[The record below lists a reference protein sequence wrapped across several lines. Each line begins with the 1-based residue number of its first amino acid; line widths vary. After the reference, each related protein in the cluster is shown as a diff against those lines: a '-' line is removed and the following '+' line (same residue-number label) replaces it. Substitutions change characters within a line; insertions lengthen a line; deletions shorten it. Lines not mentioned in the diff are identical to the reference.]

1 MLRAAGLVL
10 ALAPHPQ
17 DPAPQPQSSEPQ
29 AAPQTPAPQ
38 DPPPPQTPPIPI
50 TPEKPDPAA
59 EIQKDEQAKE
69 AQATDLQVPG
79 QPPPAAKPADPSA
92 QDPDRLLGPG
102 RALELTLD
110 GAYELALK
118 RNLDLQI
125 AATDAQVAVYRAR
138 GSWGAFDWLV
148 GGRVGYSD
156 AEFQPRDVF
165 GGGSEQSTEFSLDLT
180 KPLTTGGRFAFGF
193 DSSRSDTTSAF
204 SAIPEATTDVV
215 SLSYVQPLL
224 RNGWS
229 DYATSQQK
237 LAELEA
243 LRADQAVRTARQ
255 KLLLDVANAYW
266 DLVSAREQ
274 LDVAEKSL
282 ALSQAQV
289 DQDRRRLEAGL
300 GTEVEVLQ
308 AQADVATREEQRL
321 LREFEVRAAADGLR
335 KLLFPGTDA
344 ALWDTALVPGT
355 PLPEEARAEGVPA
368 WPNAMQTAITRRPEL
383 REQRSRI
390 EQAEVRHVQSQS
402 EKKPQLDLDLSAA
415 GQGFSTKEGDAF
427 DTAFTY
433 DFPTYR
439 ASLVFGIPIGNN
451 TAKYAEKAAWAEI
464 RRARLEYDQLETTVV
479 ADVRAAV
486 RDVLYAVEFVRA
498 TRKTLEFAERQL
510 AAEQA
515 RYAVDQSTTFQVL
528 TYQTDLATAMSNERR
543 ARVTFARSL
552 VRLQAAQGVL
562 GDDLGS

>member
-1 MLRAAGLVL
+1 MLRAAGLVFAL
-10 ALAPHPQ
+10 ALHPQ
-17 DPAPQPQSSEPQ
+17 DPPAQKPPDAAPKPEVPQSEVPK
-29 AAPQTPAPQ
+29 PEVPAP
-38 DPPPPQTPPIPI
+38 PPDGTQGDLTVPG
-50 TPEKPDPAA
+50 DPA
-59 EIQKDEQAKE
+59 
-69 AQATDLQVPG
+69 T
-79 QPPPAAKPADPSA
+79 PPPAVRPAEAA
-92 QDPDRLLGPG
+92 QDPERLLGPG

-118 RNLDLQI
+118 RNLALQI
-125 AATDAQVAVYRAR
+125 VATDAEVAVYRAR
-138 GSWGAFDWLV
+138 GSWGAFDWVL
-148 GGRVGYSD
+148 GARLGYSD
-156 AEFQPRDVF
+156 AEFQPQNVF
-165 GGGSEQSTEFSLDLT
+165 GGGTETNEEYSLDLT
-180 KPLTTGGRFAFGF
+180 KPLVTGGTFRFGI
-193 DSSRSDTTSAF
+193 DSTRSDTNSAF
-204 SAIPEATTDVV
+204 NVIPQATNDAV
-215 SLSYVQPLL
+215 SLSYLQPLL

-229 DYATSQQK
+229 DYATSTQK

-243 LRADQAVRTARQ
+243 LRSDQSVRTARQ
-255 KLLLDVANAYW
+255 KLLRDVANAYW

-289 DQDRRRLEAGL
+289 DQNKRRLEAGL
-300 GTEVEVLQ
+300 GTDVEVLQ

-335 KLLFPGTDA
+335 LLLFPGTDA
-344 ALWDTALVPGT
+344 ALWDTALVPAT
-355 PLPEEARAEGVPA
+355 PLPTEARLDGVPA
-368 WPNAMQTAITRRPEL
+368 WQAAMQTAITRRPEL
-383 REQRSRI
+383 REQRTRI
-390 EQAEVRHVQSQS
+390 EEAELRHQRAQS
-402 EKKPQLDLDLSAA
+402 EKQPVLDLDLSAV
-415 GQGFSTKEGDAF
+415 GQGFSTSDGDAF

-439 ASLVFGIPIGNN
+439 ASLLFGVPIGNH
-451 TAKYAEKAAWAEI
+451 TAKYAEKAAWADI
-464 RRARLEYDQLETTVV
+464 RRARLAYDELETSVV

-498 TRKTLEFAERQL
+498 TRKSLEFADRQL

-515 RYAVDQSTTFQVL
+515 RLAVDQSTTFQVL

-543 ARVTFARSL
+543 ARVLFARSL

>member
-1 MLRAAGLVL
+1 MLRAAGLVF
-10 ALAPHPQ
+10 ALASYPQ
-17 DPAPQPQSSEPQ
+17 DPAVVVPPP
-29 AAPQTPAPQ
+29 AAPQTPQ
-38 DPPPPQTPPIPI
+38 E
-50 TPEKPDPAA
+50 EKR
-59 EIQKDEQAKE
+59 EEQRKDDQATE

-79 QPPPAAKPADPSA
+79 QPDPTPAARPGEVA

-110 GAYELALK
+110 GAYELALR
-118 RNLDLQI
+118 RNLQLQI
-125 AATDAQVAVYRAR
+125 AATDAQIAVYRAR
-138 GSWGAFDWLV
+138 GSWGAFDWV
-148 GGRVGYSD
+148 AGARVGYSD
-156 AEFQPRDVF
+156 AEFRSQNIF
-165 GGGSEQSTEFSLDLT
+165 GGDSETTYDYSASLT
-180 KPLTTGGRFAFGF
+180 KPTSTGGSFRFGF
-193 DSSRSDTTSAF
+193 DSTHRETNSGF
-204 SAIPEATTDVV
+204 SIPSFTNDVV

-229 DYATSQQK
+229 EYATSIQK
-237 LAELEA
+237 QAEIEA
-243 LRADQAVRTARQ
+243 LRSDQAVRTARQ

-300 GTEVEVLQ
+300 GTDVEVLQ

-335 KLLFPGTDA
+335 ELLFPGTDA

-355 PLPEEARAEGVPA
+355 PLPDEARAEGVPA
-368 WPNAMQTAITRRPEL
+368 WPVAMQTAIVRRPEL

-390 EQAEVRHVQSQS
+390 EEAELVHRRTKS
-402 EKKPQLDLDLSAA
+402 EKKPQLDLDLAA
-415 GQGFSTKEGDAF
+415 TSQGFATSEGDAF
-427 DTAFTY
+427 DTAIKY
-433 DFPTYR
+433 DVPTYR
-439 ASLVFGIPIGNN
+439 ASLVFGVPIGNN
-451 TAKYAEKAAWAEI
+451 TARFAEKAAWAEI
-464 RRARLEYDQLETTVV
+464 RRARLTYDQLETSVV

-498 TRKTLEFAERQL
+498 TRKSLVFAERQL
-510 AAEQA
+510 AAEQS